1 MCIYVTLTNDLSRHQ
16 NPEQHRLLSRLRA
29 RTAERA
35 VDVLLWT
42 TAEDHRFP
50 ALIDLMTEV
59 FTVATS
65 TGAGWSAA
73 AAWSLLTLVIDVA
86 GGAWA
91 RRDAYARR
99 RVRAKD
105 TATPANPS
113 RASTASGTRP
123 PDSGDT
129 RAGSEQMF

>member
-1 MCIYVTLTNDLSRHQ
+1 MCIYVNATSDLSRHQ
-16 NPEQHRLLSRLRA
+16 NPARNRLLSRLRA

-50 ALIDLMTEV
+50 ALIDVMTEI

-65 TGAGWSAA
+65 PGTGWSAA
-73 AAWSLLTLVIDVA
+73 AAWALLTLVIDVA

-91 RRDAYARR
+91 RRGARARR
-99 RVRAKD
+99 RVRATD
-105 TATPANPS
+105 TATPGSPS
-113 RASTASGTRP
+113 RASTASGTSPR
-123 PDSGDT
+123 DSGDT
-129 RAGSEQMF
+129 HAEREQMF